1 MPIYEYQC
9 RKCGE
14 ISSFLE
20 RVGKIKLWGRKCSR
34 CGSRRL
40 SKVLSSFS
48 TSRSQSMADTL
59 NELKNMGNVNFVPQY
74 PGMGGPPPGGC
85 PYATEASPSD
95 SESDE

>member
-1 MPIYEYQC
+1 MPIYEFRC

-20 RVGKIKLWGRKCSR
+20 RVGEIKLWGRKCSR
-34 CGSRRL
+34 CGSRKL

-48 TSRSQSMADTL
+48 TSKSESMADTL
-59 NELKNMGNVNFVPQY
+59 NELKKMGNVNFVPQY

-85 PYATEASPSD
+85 PYAQEPSSSD
-95 SESDE
+95 SDSSE